1 MKKVFTVLVFLIMA
15 NSLYCEPITLPV
27 VITDGFSVDTLKFG
41 LHPDATDGIDQS
53 LGEAELPPM
62 PPTGVFDARFIGDG
76 IGIPIG
82 QGVKKDLRQG
92 TFGVNTIKPHRI
104 RYQMG
109 GSGIAITLRWNFPT
123 GVSVHLFDAINGT
136 IVSTFMEDT
145 GSYVITLASVLT
157 IMNFVVTYGPEPVE
171 LSHFWSIINSND
183 VCLKWTTGSEMNN
196 RGFEVQRK
204 NAEVEEWSVISFVNG
219 AVNSNALQEYQY
231 VDRSVNHGSYNYRLK
246 QIDLNGN
253 FEYFILSEV
262 VNIAR
267 PNNFALFQNYP
278 NPFNPK
284 TTISF
289 QLPKPGLVKL
299 TLFDVNGRLVRQLIS
314 NEFRSSGIYDYQL
327 DASEL
332 SSGTYYYS
340 LESGNVIL
348 KKSMVLLK

>member
-1 MKKVFTVLVFLIMA
+1 MLFLLTDYCFSQLYEVRIKV
-15 NSLYCEPITLPV
+15 S
-27 VITDGFSVDTLKFG
+27 DGISTDTLRIGFD
-41 LHPDATDGIDQS
+41 PTATNGIDAH
-53 LGEAELPPM
+53 LNEFELPPL
-62 PPTGVFDARFIGDG
+62 PPSTVFDTRLFSDSAH
-76 IGIPIG
+76 IPLG
-82 QGVKKDLRQG
+82 QGVKRDYRPGSFLYFQ
-92 TFGVNTIKPHRI
+92 TIYSKV
-104 RYQMG
+104 RYQV
-109 GSGIAITLRWNFPT
+109 GSGSQSIRLTFLGFPLPPN
-123 GVSVHLFDAINGT
+123 VYQEINIKDFFGG
-136 IVSTFMEDT
+136 IVVNSTFVSPDT
-145 GSYVITLASVLT
+145 GSVLVTNLAVNSLLITLKVYDPT
-157 IMNFVVTYGPEPVE
+157 PVE
-171 LSHFWSIINSND
+171 LSSFWASTIYND
-183 VCLKWTTGSEMNN
+183 VYLKWTTGSEVNN

-253 FEYFILSEV
+253 FEYFLLSEV

-267 PNNFALFQNYP
+267 PNDFAMFQNYP

-289 QLPKPGLVKL
+289 QLPKPGMIRL

-314 NEFRSSGIYDYQL
+314 NEFRSSGIYEYQL

-340 LESGNVIL
+340 LESGNVLL